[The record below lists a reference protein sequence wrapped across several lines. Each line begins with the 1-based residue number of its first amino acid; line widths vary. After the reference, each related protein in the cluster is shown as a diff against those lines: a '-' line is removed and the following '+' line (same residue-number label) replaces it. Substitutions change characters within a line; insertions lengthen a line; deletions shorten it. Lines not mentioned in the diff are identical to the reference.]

1 MASLSNVSISRP
13 VLAIVMSIVI
23 IVFGLIG
30 FIYLGV
36 REFPSVDPP
45 IVNVSTGYT
54 GANADIIETQ
64 ITEPLEEAI
73 SGIAGI
79 KTITSV
85 SRDGRSNITIEFNL
99 EISIEEAAN
108 DVRDKV
114 SRALR
119 NLPPDVDPPVV
130 SKADANSDPILAIN
144 IQSDTRNKLEV
155 SEIANNTF
163 KEQFQ
168 TINGVSEVI
177 IWGEQKY
184 AMRLW
189 IDPDKLA
196 AYKITPLDVLQTLS
210 RENVELPS
218 GFIEGNNTEL
228 TIRTVGKLNSP
239 ADFNNLI
246 IKEDGDKIVRF
257 SDIGRA
263 TLDAENLRSILKRDG
278 EPMIAVAIVT
288 QAGSNQVAIAKE
300 VYKRLDKIKKEL
312 PADLKVVVGFDNTRY
327 VLASIQEV
335 EETIITAFLLVVMI
349 IFVFLRDWRTTLIPV
364 VTIPISL
371 IGTFF
376 IMYLLNFSINVLT
389 LLGIVLAIGL
399 VVDDAI
405 VVLENIYAKVEKG
418 MNPLEAALKGSKEI
432 YFAVLSTTIALA
444 SVFLPVIFL
453 QGLTGRLFREFGL
466 VVAGSVL
473 ISAFVSLTLTPMMSS
488 RMLKNRDRQPWMYRV
503 TEPFFEKLNEVYAW
517 LLGWFMRFR
526 WLAFVVMGLSA
537 YAVYQ
542 IGQGLPSE
550 LAPLE
555 DRNGFRM
562 LVRGPEGVTFEY
574 MEKAM
579 DELTKLVLDD
589 VKERE
594 GIISFTSPGF
604 GAINTGF
611 VRGILLKADE
621 RKRSQQKIV
630 ESVTAKAN
638 IVPGIRAV
646 VTQEPTIGDKR
657 GGLPVQF
664 VIQATTI
671 DKLKTVLPKILAKAG
686 ENPKFTYVDV
696 DLKFNKP
703 EIKIDINR
711 EKARNLGVSVADIS
725 QTLQLGLSGQR
736 FGYFNKNGKQYQII
750 GQLDRQNRNDVL
762 DLKSLYVRNKKG
774 EQIQLD
780 NLVKLTEQSTPPQLF
795 RFNRYVSA
803 TVSANPAPGVSL
815 GEGIAEM
822 RKIAK
827 EILDDTYTTSLSGPS
842 RDLEESS
849 SSLLFAFGLALL
861 LIYLVLAAQFESFI
875 DPLIIML
882 TVPLALAGAIL
893 SLWFWNQTLNVF
905 SQIGVIMLIGLVTKN
920 AILIVE
926 FANQRKQEGASVLDA
941 VFEAATSRFRPILMT
956 SLSTILGIAPIALA
970 LGAGSESRVSMG
982 IAIIGGLVF
991 ATILTLFVI
1000 PALYTFFTESKKQIL
1015 TAEKLKQLETA

>member
-312 PADLKVVVGFDNTRY
+312 PADLTVVVGFDNTRY

-371 IGTFF
+371 VGTFF

-488 RMLKNRDRQPWMYRV
+488 RMLKTRTRQPWLYRV
-503 TEPFFEKLNEVYAW
+503 TEPFFEKLNDIYAW

-611 VRGILLKADE
+611 VRGILLKANE

-664 VIQATTI
+664 VIQATSI
-671 DKLKTVLPKILAKAG
+671 DKLKAVLPKILAKAG

-803 TVSANPAPGVSL
+803 TISANPAPGISL

-822 RKIAK
+822 RKLAK
-827 EILDDTYTTSLSGPS
+827 GILDDTYTTSLSGPS

-926 FANQRKQEGASVLDA
+926 FANQRKQEGASVRDA

-1000 PALYTFFTESKKQIL
+1000 PALYTFFTERKKEIL
-1015 TAEKLKQLETA
+1015 TAERLKELETA

>member
-312 PADLKVVVGFDNTRY
+312 PADLTVVVGFDNTRY

-371 IGTFF
+371 VGTFF

-488 RMLKNRDRQPWMYRV
+488 RMLKTRTRQPWLYRV
-503 TEPFFEKLNEVYAW
+503 TEPFFEKLNDIYAW

-611 VRGILLKADE
+611 VRGILLKANE

-664 VIQATTI
+664 VIQATSI
-671 DKLKTVLPKILAKAG
+671 DKLKAVLPKILAKAG

-703 EIKIDINR
+703 EIKIDIDR

-803 TVSANPAPGVSL
+803 TISANPAPGISL

-822 RKIAK
+822 RKLAK
-827 EILDDTYTTSLSGPS
+827 GILDDTYTTSLSGPS

-926 FANQRKQEGASVLDA
+926 FANQRKQEGASVRDA

-1000 PALYTFFTESKKQIL
+1000 PALYTFFTERKKEIL
-1015 TAEKLKQLETA
+1015 TAERLKELETA